1 MSDNEKSIPE
11 ETIEAIA
18 RGFFKETSSYG
29 FRQVDYLKFVNQILD
44 MSMKNGQKKS
54 PEKQENALGSNPA
67 PAGFPLDGERI
78 IIREFSD
85 KGDRELFAKWIC
97 DENGR
102 YFLLSRTTAQTV
114 DVEQLIHSDQNILG
128 LVALTD
134 GTPIG
139 MMAYLDFDRQQK
151 KAELRK
157 LIGEPLFRGKGFA
170 KEATILWIRYGLGN
184 LGLKKI
190 YLNTLDTNFRNIR
203 LNEELGF
210 KVEGILRNEC
220 FFDAQYH
227 DILRM
232 ALIKD

>member
-1 MSDNEKSIPE
+1 MSDAEKPIPE

-18 RGFFKETSSYG
+18 RSFFKETSSYG
-29 FRQVDYLKFVNQILD
+29 FGQVDYLKFVNQILD
-44 MSMKNGQKKS
+44 MSMRNGQRNLPAKKEIVFHNV
-54 PEKQENALGSNPA
+54 PTPK
-67 PAGFPLDGERI
+67 GFPLEGERVK
-78 IIREFSD
+78 IREFSE
-85 KGDRELFAKWIC
+85 KKDRELFKKWIR

-102 YFLLSRTTAQTV
+102 YFLLSRTTAQTANI
-114 DVEQLIHSDQNILG
+114 EQLMQSDQNILS
-128 LVALTD
+128 LIVLPD
-134 GTPIG
+134 ETPIG
-139 MMAYLDFDRQQK
+139 MMAFLDFDRHQG

-157 LIGEPLFRGKGFA
+157 LIGETAYRGKGFA
-170 KEATILWIRYGLGN
+170 KEATVLWITYGLSN

-220 FFDAQYH
+220 FFDGEYH

-232 ALIKD
+232 ALIKE